1 MANLSWRNVA
11 PILAGVAVGGLVG
24 AWILGQSAD
33 EPISAPA
40 PTTLSNA
47 IATPGPALTGP
58 TYEPVPIGSPV
69 AAFGRPL
76 VTHVKIADLDQDGLL
91 DVIYCEAQLNTVR
104 WIRQA
109 PRGVFTES
117 ILADGVS
124 GPAHVDTADLYSNG
138 RLDVLVACMGQIA
151 PNNSRIGTVLVLE
164 QRADGSF
171 VKHELLTNTT
181 RVTDLRAANFSGHT
195 DGRLDLVAGQFGYD
209 QGEVRWLR
217 NDGNWNF
224 TSTVVNTQSG
234 TVHTPIADF
243 DGDGS
248 PDFAALITQEWEEVH
263 LFTNQPA
270 GVITDSIL
278 WASSNEDYGSSGL
291 EVADLNQDGR
301 PDLIYTNGD
310 GFDYSI
316 RGPRPWHGMQWLENL
331 GDGKF
336 DYHHVGDLPGAFGP
350 CAADLNGDGH
360 LDLIAV
366 SGYGDWSNPDS
377 VTLMA
382 WLNDGEQNFRP
393 WPLATAPI
401 QLITAAIGDLDGTGV
416 PVIVTGG
423 FHSFPPY
430 ERMSNVTLW
439 RKR

>member
-1 MANLSWRNVA
+1 MARLSLRTVI
-11 PILAGVAVGGLVG
+11 PVLAGVAVGG
-24 AWILGQSAD
+24 ILGWWLLSSPVPPPSASSKTATAT
-33 EPISAPA
+33 SAA
-40 PTTLSNA
+40 DTTPLA
-47 IATPGPALTGP
+47 TGP
-58 TYEPVPIGSPV
+58 LYDPIPIGAPV
-69 AAFGRPL
+69 EAFGRPL
-76 VTHVKIADLDQDGLL
+76 VTHVNLADLDQDGLL
-91 DVIYCEAQLNTVR
+91 DVLYVEAQLNSVR
-104 WIRQA
+104 WIRQS
-109 PRGVFTES
+109 PRGVFTEQ

-124 GPAHVDTADLYSNG
+124 GPAHVDTADLYGNG

-164 QRADGSF
+164 QRANGSF

-181 RVTDLRAANFSGHT
+181 RVTDLRAANLSGHT
-195 DGRLDLVAGQFGYD
+195 DGRLDLVVGQFGYD

-217 NDGNWNF
+217 NEGDWNF
-224 TSTVVNTQSG
+224 TSTIVNTQSG

-263 LFTNQPA
+263 LFTNEPR
-270 GVITDSIL
+270 GTMSDSIL

-316 RGPRPWHGMQWLENL
+316 RGPRPWHGIQWLENL
-331 GDGKF
+331 GAGKF
-336 DYHHVGDLPGAFGP
+336 NYHHVGDLPGAFGP
-350 CAADLNGDGH
+350 CAADLDGDGD

-366 SGYGDWSNPDS
+366 SGYGDWSNP
-377 VTLMA
+377 
-382 WLNDGEQNFRP
+382 E
-393 WPLATAPI
+393 PI
-401 QLITAAIGDLDGTGV
+401 QLITAVVGDLDGNGV

-430 ERMSNVTLW
+430 ERMSSVTLW
-439 RKR
+439 RRR